1 MIVNER
7 NVHLLYHLKP
17 FEMGNYF
24 KLKKSSKNDI
34 DIYNHKNT
42 KHIISKI
49 KTHCQLIAN
58 YSDNDLNQL
67 ATRLKTEAK
76 SGCDITDIMIE
87 AYALVYETCIRKLKI
102 TPYDVQ
108 LIGAISLH
116 FGKII
121 EMPTGEGKTLTA
133 VFPAFL
139 NALSGKGV
147 HILTFNDYLAERD
160 AKGMSPILNFLDLS
174 VGYVTG
180 DMEDNKRKE
189 AYHCDITYAT
199 AKNVGFDYLSSTIA
213 YCKEDV
219 IQRPFHFAIVDEADA
234 ILIDEA
240 RNPLVLSGE
249 VEKSNYDFRS
259 IEKFVSELEDQSD
272 FDTDEFKR
280 NVFLTEK
287 GINKAES
294 LFQVD
299 NLFDEKSIELL
310 STINLS
316 LQAKVLLKR
325 NVDYIVRDNK
335 VLLVDEFTG
344 RIVNDRK
351 WKDGLQLAVEAKEK
365 VKLQVDGKILTMITI
380 PHFFEKYKK
389 VSGMTA
395 TARESSEEFYNLY
408 NLEVITVP
416 SNKTCL
422 RIDEPNLIFAT
433 KSEKYQAL
441 LNDVQNRCKKGQPI
455 LIGTLTVN
463 ESEQLAKMLR
473 YNDIPC
479 KILNAKNDALE
490 AEIISEAGKYGAVTI
505 STNMAG
511 RGTDIL
517 LGGKNSYDKE
527 KVVKAGGLYV
537 ISTNLHESSRIDN
550 QLRGRAGR
558 QGDIGSSQ
566 FYISFKDDL
575 MCRYNLQDTL
585 PKKLKKARKNKIE
598 KTQEYL
604 SHTQRVIEGQ
614 MNDLRN
620 MHYEY
625 SSLIEKQR
633 KIHHHERQAFLDDSV
648 VLEMMNTVNG
658 RVLGKCVPEML
669 VKARNIILFQYDKY
683 WSQHIEYI
691 SELKEGVH
699 LLQYGKLNPLTEFR
713 KYTDINFSEICYRID
728 FESKEGI
735 KYLLKNGNMNLAD
748 MGIKKPSS
756 TWTYI
761 VNDNPF
767 RSKYEIRLTDSAYL
781 GF

>member
-1 MIVNER
+1 ME
-7 NVHLLYHLKP
+7 
-17 FEMGNYF
+17 NYF
-24 KLKKSSKNDI
+24 KSKKGSKNEI

-42 KHIISKI
+42 KHLISKI
-49 KTHCQLIAN
+49 KAHCQLIAN
-58 YSDNDLNQL
+58 YSDNDLKQL
-67 ATRLKTEAK
+67 STKLKAEVK
-76 SGCDITDIMIE
+76 SGCDLTAIMVE

-121 EMPTGEGKTLTA
+121 EMPTGEGKTLAA

-139 NALSGKGV
+139 NALTGKGV

-160 AKGMSPILNFLDLS
+160 AKWMSPILNFLGLS
-174 VGYVTG
+174 VGYITG
-180 DMEDNKRKE
+180 DMPDNKRKE
-189 AYHCDITYAT
+189 AYHCDVTYAT

-213 YCKEDV
+213 YRKEDI

-249 VEKSNYDFRS
+249 VEKSKYDFRS
-259 IEKFVSELEDQSD
+259 IAEFVSGLEYQSD
-272 FDTDEFKR
+272 FDTDEYKR

-287 GINKAES
+287 GINKAEC

-299 NLFDEKSIELL
+299 NLFDDKNIELH

-344 RIVNDRK
+344 RIVSDRK
-351 WKDGLQLAVEAKEK
+351 WKDGLQLAVEAKEN
-365 VKLQVDGKILTMITI
+365 VELQADGKILTMITF

-395 TARESSEEFYNLY
+395 TARESAEEFYDLY
-408 NLEVITVP
+408 KLEVIVVP
-416 SNKTCL
+416 PNKICL
-422 RIDEPNLIFAT
+422 RVDEPNLIFAS

-441 LNDVQNRCKKGQPI
+441 ISDVQNRCKKGQPI

-463 ESEQLAKMLR
+463 ESEELATMLKEH
-473 YNDIPC
+473 YIPC

-490 AEIISEAGKYGAVTI
+490 AEIISEAGKFGAVTI

-517 LGGKNSYDKE
+517 LGGKDASDKE

-550 QLRGRAGR
+550 QLRGRSGR
-558 QGDIGSSQ
+558 QGDIGYSQ
-566 FYISFKDDL
+566 FYISFNDDL
-575 MCRYNLQDTL
+575 MCRYNLQEAL
-585 PKKLKKARKNKIE
+585 PKKIKNARKNKIE
-598 KTQEYL
+598 KTQKYL
-604 SHTQRVIEGQ
+604 DHTQRVIEGQ
-614 MNDLRN
+614 MNDLRK
-620 MHYEY
+620 MHYDY
-625 SSLIEKQR
+625 TSLIEKQR
-633 KIHHHERQAFLDDSV
+633 NIIHNERQAFLDDTIVIEKLNS
-648 VLEMMNTVNG
+648 TSDSA
-658 RVLGKCVPEML
+658 L
-669 VKARNIILFQYDKY
+669 VKFDSQIIKKARNIILFQYDTY
-683 WSQHIEYI
+683 WSQHIDYV
-691 SELKEGVH
+691 SEVKEGIH
-699 LLQYGKLNPLTEFR
+699 LLRYGRQNPLREFQ
-713 KYTDINFSEICYRID
+713 KYIDSNFEEICYRID
-728 FESKEGI
+728 SDLKEGI
-735 KYLLKNGNMNLAD
+735 EHLLKNVDINLSD

-756 TWTYI
+756 TWSYM

-767 RSKYEIRLTDSAYL
+767 KRKFELRFTDSSYL

>member
-1 MIVNER
+1 
-7 NVHLLYHLKP
+7 
-17 FEMGNYF
+17 MGKYF
-24 KLKKSSKNDI
+24 KFKKSRKNDI
-34 DIYNHKNT
+34 SISNHKNT
-42 KHIISKI
+42 KHLISKI
-49 KTHCQLIAN
+49 KTHCQLITN
-58 YSDNDLNQL
+58 YSDGELRQL
-67 ATRLKTEAK
+67 SSKLKAEVATAGDSTN
-76 SGCDITDIMIE
+76 IMIE

-108 LIGAISLH
+108 LIGAVSLH
-116 FGKII
+116 SGKII

-147 HILTFNDYLAERD
+147 HVLTFNDYLAVRD
-160 AKGMSPILNFLDLS
+160 AKWMSPILNFLGLS
-174 VGYVTG
+174 VGYITG
-180 DMEDNKRKE
+180 DMENNKRKE
-189 AYHCDITYAT
+189 AYNCDITYTT
-199 AKNVGFDYLSSTIA
+199 AKNVGFDYLSSSIA
-213 YCKEDV
+213 YCKED
-219 IQRPFHFAIVDEADA
+219 IIHRPFHYAIVDEADA

-249 VEKSNYDFRS
+249 VGKSNYDFAP
-259 IEKFVSELEDQSD
+259 IAKFVSELEDKSD

-280 NVFLTEK
+280 NVYLTEK
-287 GINKAES
+287 GINKAER

-299 NLFDEKSIELL
+299 NLFDENSIELL

-316 LQAKVLLKR
+316 LQARVLLKR

-344 RIVNDRK
+344 RIVSDRK

-365 VKLQVDGKILTMITI
+365 VKLQADGKILTMITMS
-380 PHFFEKYKK
+380 HFFEKYNK

-395 TARESSEEFYNLY
+395 TASESSEEFHTLY
-408 NLEVITVP
+408 NLEVVTVP

-422 RIDEPNLIFAT
+422 RVDEPNLIFAS
-433 KSEKYQAL
+433 KSEKYDAL

-455 LIGTLTVN
+455 LIGTLTVD
-463 ESEQLAKMLR
+463 ESEQLAQMLR
-473 YNDIPC
+473 DHGISC

-490 AEIISEAGKYGAVTI
+490 AEIISEAGKFGAVTI

-517 LGGKNSYDKE
+517 LGGKDASEKE
-527 KVVKAGGLYV
+527 KVVNAGGLYV

-566 FYISFKDDL
+566 FYISYKDDL

-585 PKKLKKARKNKIE
+585 PKKLINARKNKIE
-598 KTQEYL
+598 KTQEYF

-614 MNDLRN
+614 MNELST

-633 KIHHHERQAFLDDSV
+633 KIHYDERQAFLDDGAVIDRINS
-648 VLEMMNTVNG
+648 VNG
-658 RVLGKCVPEML
+658 RVIEDCTSEIL

-683 WSQHIEYI
+683 WSQHIDYI
-691 SELKEGVH
+691 SEVKEGIHLLRYAKQNPLREFQKYTDTNFKEIANHIDFELKEGI
-699 LLQYGKLNPLTEFR
+699 EF
-713 KYTDINFSEICYRID
+713 
-728 FESKEGI
+728 
-735 KYLLKNGNMNLAD
+735 LLKNSNMNLED

-761 VNDNPF
+761 INDNPF
-767 RSKYEIRLTDSAYL
+767 ENKYEISFTDSSYL

>member
-1 MIVNER
+1 
-7 NVHLLYHLKP
+7 
-17 FEMGNYF
+17 MGNYF
-24 KLKKSSKNDI
+24 KLIKSCKNDI

-42 KHIISKI
+42 KQILTNI

-58 YSDNDLNQL
+58 YSDNDLKQL
-67 ATRLKTEAK
+67 SIKLKAEAK
-76 SGCDITDIMIE
+76 SGCDLTTIMIE

-102 TPYDVQ
+102 TPFDVQ

-147 HILTFNDYLAERD
+147 HVLTFNDYLAERD
-160 AKGMSPILNFLDLS
+160 AKWMSPILNFLGLS
-174 VGYVTG
+174 VGYLTG
-180 DMEDNKRKE
+180 DMTDNKRKE

-199 AKNVGFDYLSSTIA
+199 AKNVGFDYLSSTIV
-213 YCKEDV
+213 YNKEDI

-259 IEKFVSELEDQSD
+259 IEKFVSELEFQSD
-272 FDTDEFKR
+272 YDTDEFKR
-280 NVFLTEK
+280 NVYLTEK
-287 GINKAES
+287 GINKAEYQ
-294 LFQVD
+294 FKVE
-299 NLFDEKSIELL
+299 NLFDDKSIELL

-316 LQAKVLLKR
+316 LQAKVLLKK
-325 NVDYIVRDNK
+325 NVDYIVRDDK

-344 RIVNDRK
+344 RIVSDRK

-365 VKLQVDGKILTMITI
+365 VKLQADGKILTMITI

-395 TARESSEEFYNLY
+395 TAKESSDEFYKLY
-408 NLEVITVP
+408 NLEVIVVP
-416 SNKTCL
+416 PNKTCL
-422 RIDEPNLIFAT
+422 RIDEPNLIFAS

-441 LNDVQNRCKKGQPI
+441 LTDLKYRCKKGQPV

-463 ESEQLAKMLR
+463 ESEQLATILKDH
-473 YNDIPC
+473 DIPC

-517 LGGKNSYDKE
+517 LGGKDASEKE
-527 KVVKAGGLYV
+527 EVVKAGGLYV

-558 QGDIGSSQ
+558 QGDIGFSQ
-566 FYISFKDDL
+566 FYISFEDDL
-575 MCRYNLQDTL
+575 MCRYNLQDSL
-585 PKKLKKARKNKIE
+585 PKKLRNASKNNIV
-598 KTQEYL
+598 KTQEYF
-604 SHTQRVIEGQ
+604 SHIQRVIEGQ

-633 KIHHHERQAFLDDSV
+633 KIHHHERQTFLDDSA
-648 VLEMMNTVNG
+648 VLEMINTVNDG
-658 RVLGKCVPEML
+658 ASINYVPEMIE
-669 VKARNIILFQYDKY
+669 KARNIILFQYDKH
-683 WSQHIEYI
+683 WSQHIDYV
-691 SELKEGVH
+691 SEVKEGIH
-699 LLQYGKLNPLTEFR
+699 LLQYGKLNPLREFR
-713 KYTDINFSEICYRID
+713 KYTDTNFKEICNRID
-728 FESKEGI
+728 FDLKEGI
-735 KYLLKNGNMNLAD
+735 EHLLKNGDVNLAD

-761 VNDNPF
+761 INDNPF
-767 RSKYEIRLTDSAYL
+767 SRKFEIRLTNSSYL

>member
-1 MIVNER
+1 MV
-7 NVHLLYHLKP
+7 
-17 FEMGNYF
+17 NYF
-24 KLKKSSKNDI
+24 KFKKSRKNDI
-34 DIYNHKNT
+34 NIYKHT
-42 KHIISKI
+42 KHIIDKI

-58 YSDNDLNQL
+58 YSDNDLKQL
-67 ATRLKTEAK
+67 STKLKAEVK

-87 AYALVYETCIRKLKI
+87 AYALVYETCIRKLQI

-116 FGKII
+116 SGKII

-147 HILTFNDYLAERD
+147 HVLTFNDYLAERD
-160 AKGMSPILNFLDLS
+160 AKWMSPILNFLGLS
-174 VGYVTG
+174 VGYITG
-180 DMEDNKRKE
+180 DMTNNKRKE

-199 AKNVGFDYLSSTIA
+199 AKNVGFDYLSSSIA
-213 YCKEDV
+213 YSKEDH
-219 IQRPFHFAIVDEADA
+219 IQRPFNFAIVDEADA

-249 VEKSNYDFRS
+249 IEKSNHDFGS
-259 IEKFVSELEDQSD
+259 IAKFVSELEYQIDL
-272 FDTDEFKR
+272 DTDEFKR

-287 GINKAES
+287 GINKAEHF
-294 LFQVD
+294 FQVD
-299 NLFDEKSIELL
+299 NLFDEKYIELH

-316 LQAKVLLKR
+316 LQAKVLLKK

-344 RIVNDRK
+344 RIVSDRK

-365 VKLQVDGKILTMITI
+365 VELQADGKILTMITMS
-380 PHFFEKYKK
+380 HFVEKYKK

-395 TARESSEEFYNLY
+395 TARESSEEFQNLY
-408 NLEVITVP
+408 NLEVIVVP

-422 RIDEPNLIFAT
+422 RLDEPNLIFVS

-441 LNDVQNRCKKGQPI
+441 LSDVHKRHKKGQPI

-473 YNDIPC
+473 DANIPC

-517 LGGKNSYDKE
+517 LGGKDASEKE
-527 KVVKAGGLYV
+527 KVVEAGGLYV

-585 PKKLKKARKNKIE
+585 PKKLKNARKNKIE
-598 KTQEYL
+598 KTQEYF

-614 MNDLRN
+614 MNELSN

-633 KIHHHERQAFLDDSV
+633 KIHHHERHEFLDDST
-648 VLEMMNTVNG
+648 VLETIKRLNG
-658 RVLGKCVPEML
+658 GAMDKYDSGML
-669 VKARNIILFQYDKY
+669 EKARNIILFQYDKY
-683 WSQHIEYI
+683 WSQHIDYV
-691 SELKEGVH
+691 SEVKEGIH
-699 LLQYGKLNPLTEFR
+699 LLRYGNQNPLREFR
-713 KYTDINFSEICYRID
+713 KYTDTNFKEISSRIE
-728 FESKEGI
+728 FELKEGI
-735 KYLLKNGNMNLAD
+735 AYLLKNVNINLAD

-767 RSKYEIRLTDSAYL
+767 KRKFELRFTDSSYL